1 MRSLWVLAGRFCQ
14 EDAQQHKL
22 NLGLL
27 ALSSLGR
34 PEPRVHTSRC
44 EDEQEEEVQELCM
57 N

>member
-1 MRSLWVLAGRFCQ
+1 MGSLWVLAGRFCQ

-22 NLGLL
+22 NLGSL

-44 EDEQEEEVQELCM
+44 EDEQEEEV
-57 N
+57 